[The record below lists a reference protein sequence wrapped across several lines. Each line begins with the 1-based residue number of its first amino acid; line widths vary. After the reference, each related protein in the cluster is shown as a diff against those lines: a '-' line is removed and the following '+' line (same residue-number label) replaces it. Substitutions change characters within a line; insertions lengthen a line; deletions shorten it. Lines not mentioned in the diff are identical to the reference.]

1 VGESMAKGL
10 ETKAK
15 FVELRAKGH
24 SYDRIAKELNTS
36 KQTLID
42 WSKEFDTEIADLK
55 RTELESLHETVL
67 LIQRQQVELL
77 VEFLR
82 KVNAELVTRDLKD
95 VPADKLFLMFLK
107 CLSVLNESPEPLA
120 RQRVALELRA
130 LVKRN

>member
-1 VGESMAKGL
+1 MAKSL

-24 SYDRIAKELNTS
+24 SYDRISKELNTS

-42 WSKEFDTEIADLK
+42 WSKEFETEIADLK
-55 RTELESLHETVL
+55 RIELESLHETVL
-67 LIQRQQVELL
+67 IIQRQQIELL
-77 VEFLR
+77 VEFLK
-82 KVNAELVTRDLKD
+82 KVNTELETGDLKD
-95 VPADKLFLMFLK
+95 VSTDKLLLMFLK

>member
-1 VGESMAKGL
+1 MAKGL

-42 WSKEFDTEIADLK
+42 WPNEFDTEIADLK